1 MPGSKKQK
9 KFQRQFWKK
18 VKKLPVNTMTKEP
31 YLDKKSAND
40 TIRSILNTSKTMP
53 SNAGMMGTQVPEP
66 TINFI
71 EQEGGK
77 SIKNYNNRA
86 AIVFGTD
93 RPHVQSSGEGGK
105 GSSGAY
111 TIDIV
116 AGRMACKDTEVDKGN
131 IEAVN
136 PNFACDAARIYVSQM
151 TKVDLHFGLAP
162 GVIGSKYQKGLSE
175 QPRSAVA
182 IKADSAR
189 IIGRN
194 GVKIV
199 SGRSFAFRGAGIK
212 GETNARGGAIQEPAP
227 PIELIAGNVTDSAYV
242 FGGLRN
248 PVELVYDLQG
258 VARGDFTRDAIKELG
273 YMFEMLIGVVDR
285 VAILTEI
292 DTALMG
298 PSVWEPWRP
307 PGATGLGISE
317 VTSLNLAIW
326 NIRIDKVL
334 WEFNYLYDFGYKY
347 LTSQNVFST

>member
-1 MPGSKKQK
+1 MPGPKKQDNFSK
-9 KFQRQFWKK
+9 EFFNRIKRN
-18 VKKLPVNTMTKEP
+18 PPNTLNQEM
-31 YLDKKSAND
+31 KSF
-40 TIRSILNTSKTMP
+40 LNNSKTMP
-53 SNAGMMGTQVPEP
+53 SNTGLMGTQIPEP
-66 TINFI
+66 TINFV

-86 AIVFGTD
+86 AIVLGTD
-93 RPHVQSSGEGGK
+93 RPHVQASGEGGK
-105 GSSGAY
+105 GSTGAY

-116 AGRMACKDTEVDKGN
+116 AGRMACKDKEIARGN

-151 TKVDLHFGLAP
+151 TKVDLHFGLAR
-162 GVIGSKYQKGLSE
+162 GIIGSKHEIGVSE

-182 IKADSAR
+182 IKADNAR

-199 SGRSFAFRGAGIK
+199 TGKSYAFRRAGIK
-212 GETNARGGAIQEPAP
+212 GETLSRGGTVQEPSP

-242 FGGLRN
+242 FGGLRR
-248 PVELVYDLQG
+248 PLEKVYDLQG
-258 VARGDFTRDAIKELG
+258 VARGDFTRDAISELG

-285 VAILTEI
+285 IAILTEV

-307 PGATGLGISE
+307 PGAASLGITE
-317 VTSLNLAIW
+317 LTSLNLAVW
-326 NIRIDKVL
+326 NIRIDKIL

-347 LTSQNVFST
+347 LTSLNVFST

>member
-1 MPGSKKQK
+1 MPGSKKQD
-9 KFQRQFWKK
+9 KFVKDFWKRMK
-18 VKKLPVNTMTKEP
+18 ESPPNTM
-31 YLDKKSAND
+31 
-40 TIRSILNTSKTMP
+40 
-53 SNAGMMGTQVPEP
+53 AGMTGQQMRSFLNSSKILPPNTGLMGTQVPEP
-66 TINFI
+66 TINFV

-86 AIVFGTD
+86 AIVLGTD
-93 RPHVQSSGEGGK
+93 RPHVQASGEGGA
-105 GSSGAY
+105 GSTGAY

-116 AGRMACKDTEVDKGN
+116 AGRMSCKDKQIARGK

-136 PNFACDAARIYVSQM
+136 PNFACDAARIYVSQL
-151 TKVDLHFGLAP
+151 TKVDLHFGLAS
-162 GVIGSKYQKGLSE
+162 GIIGSKNEIGVSE

-182 IKADSAR
+182 IKADNAR

-199 SGRSFAFRGAGIK
+199 SGRSYAFRGAGLK
-212 GETNARGGAIQEPAP
+212 GETNSRGGAIQEPAP

-258 VARGDFTRDAIKELG
+258 VARGDFTRDALSELG
-273 YMFEMLIGVVDR
+273 YMIEMLVGIVDR
-285 VAILTEI
+285 IAIMTEV

-307 PGATGLGISE
+307 PGSAALGITE
-317 VTSLNLAIW
+317 LTTLNLAIW
-326 NIRIDKVL
+326 NVRIDKVL

-347 LTSQNVFST
+347 VTSQNVFST